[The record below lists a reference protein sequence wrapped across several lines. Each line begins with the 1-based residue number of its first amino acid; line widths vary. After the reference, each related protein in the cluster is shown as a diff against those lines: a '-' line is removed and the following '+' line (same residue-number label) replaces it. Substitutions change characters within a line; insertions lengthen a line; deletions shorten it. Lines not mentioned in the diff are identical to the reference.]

1 MGLKPSHNIRICR
14 KKSMGEN
21 QEFNIEFRVR
31 LPSSLAERIAVTAKK
46 EQRSRNAQYVY
57 MLEDWFKMKE
67 VIEMTEMEK
76 AKKKAK

>member
-1 MGLKPSHNIRICR
+1 
-14 KKSMGEN
+14 MGEN

-31 LPSSLAERIAVTAKK
+31 LPSSLAERIAATAKK

-67 VIEMTEMEK
+67 SLEMRVRDLEALSVKIANAEMEK
-76 AKKKAK
+76 GREST